1 MENVML
7 RQITVAVAMVL
18 GTLLNAYW
26 WIVVA
31 RVLLSWVN
39 ADPYNPIVRFLYN
52 ATDPVL
58 YWVRRRLPFVVVSG
72 WDLSPLVVLL
82 VVRVLQVVVV
92 DSLYE
97 LAYRIAAISTAVLA
111 G

>member
-1 MENVML
+1 ML
-7 RQITVAVAMVL
+7 RQITLAVAMML

-26 WIVVA
+26 WIVFV

-39 ADPYNPIVRFLYN
+39 ADPYNPIVRFLAN

-58 YWVRRRLPFVVVSG
+58 YQVRRRLPFVVVSG
-72 WDLSPLVVLL
+72 WDLSPIVVLIL
-82 VVRVLQVVVV
+82 IRVLQVVLV

-97 LAYRIAAISTAVLA
+97 LAYRIAALSTAVLV